1 MADTSLQPD
10 TKATLPDGVD
20 IEDFTPHIVHKP
32 HDPFP
37 IAMVNRKPRGSMNY
51 SDVDNPQDTAWLAGL
66 FYAKEKVFMYVHT
79 SRFLILWSADS
90 FRSW

>member
-1 MADTSLQPD
+1 MRNGTDFKKIVDTNLQPD

-20 IEDFTPHIVHKP
+20 LEDFNPHIIHAP

-51 SDVDNPQDTAWLAGL
+51 TDTDNPQDTAWLAGL
-66 FYAKEKVFMYVHT
+66 FYAQKKVFMYVK
-79 SRFLILWSADS
+79 
-90 FRSW
+90 